1 MSTRWFTERT
11 EAERH
16 QYAHRFTELSGDG
29 VDVHGEARL
38 LDVLAPRGAAVLDA
52 GCGTARV
59 GAELARR
66 GHRVVAVDAD
76 ELLVAAAESV
86 EGLDVRHADLVELD
100 LGCTFDA
107 VVVAGNVLVYLQPGT
122 ERTVLARLRAHLPP
136 GGLLVT
142 GFATDR
148 EYTVNAFDADTDASG
163 LVREHRFST
172 WDLQPWTDGAEWA
185 VTVLRAV

>member
-1 MSTRWFTERT
+1 MSTRWFAERT
-11 EAERH
+11 EAQRRE
-16 QYAHRFTELSGDG
+16 YAHRFTELVGEG
-29 VDVHGEARL
+29 ADVHGEARL
-38 LDVLAPRGAAVLDA
+38 LDVLLPRGAAVLDA

-66 GHRVVAVDAD
+66 GHRVTAVDAD
-76 ELLVAAAESV
+76 ELLVAAAERV

-107 VVVAGNVLVYLQPGT
+107 VVVAGNVLVYLQPCT
-122 ERTVLARLRAHLPP
+122 ERTVLARLRAHLQP

-148 EYTVNAFDADTDASG
+148 EYTLDAFDTDADATG
-163 LVREHRFST
+163 LVQQHRFAT
-172 WDLQPWTDGAEWA
+172 WDLQPWTDGADWA

>member
-1 MSTRWFTERT
+1 MSTRWFAERT
-11 EAERH
+11 EAQRH
-16 QYAHRFTELSGDG
+16 EYAHRFTELTGEG

-66 GHRVVAVDAD
+66 GHRVTAVDAD

-86 EGLDVRHADLVELD
+86 EGLDVSHADLVELD

-122 ERTVLARLRAHLPP
+122 ERTVLARLRAHLQP
-136 GGLLVT
+136 GGVLVT

-148 EYTVNAFDADTDASG
+148 DYTLDAFDADTRASR
-163 LVREHRFST
+163 LVQQHRFST
-172 WDLQPWTDGAEWA
+172 WDLQPWTDGADWA

>member
-1 MSTRWFTERT
+1 MSTRWFAERT
-11 EAERH
+11 ESQRRE
-16 QYAHRFTELSGDG
+16 YAHRFTELAEEGN
-29 VDVHGEARL
+29 DVHGEARL
-38 LDVLAPRGAAVLDA
+38 LDVLLPRGAAVLDA

-66 GHRVVAVDAD
+66 GHRVTAVDAD
-76 ELLVAAAESV
+76 ELLVAAAERV
-86 EGLDVRHADLVELD
+86 EGLDVRHADLAELE
-100 LGCTFDA
+100 LRCFFDA

-122 ERTVLARLRAHLPP
+122 ERTVLRRLRAHLQP

-148 EYTVNAFDADTDASG
+148 DYTLDAFDADTDAAG
-163 LVREHRFST
+163 LVRQHRFAT
-172 WDLQPWTDGAEWA
+172 WDLQPWTDGADWS